1 MLKLYNFFRSGTSHR
16 TCIALNLKG
25 LEYEYLPISLGKYE
39 NKSDAYKAINPQGLV
54 PALVLESGEV
64 LTQSVAIIEWLEE
77 VYPQSSLL
85 PKDPIAR
92 ARVRAL
98 AAIIGCD
105 IHPINNKRIL
115 EYLKS
120 ELGQDDDVTAAW
132 IAEWIHAGFS
142 ALETLLAKD
151 TTRHKG
157 FCFGDT
163 PTLADA
169 YLIPQVYSA
178 RRFGVDLSAYP
189 NIVAI
194 DAHCNSLDAF
204 KKAHPD
210 NQIDT
215 PKI

>member
-16 TCIALNLKG
+16 TRIALNLKG
-25 LEYEYLPISLGKYE
+25 LEYEYIAISLGKKE
-39 NKSDAYKAINPQGLV
+39 NYSDAYKAINPQGLV
-54 PALVLESGEV
+54 PALVLDSGEV

-77 VYPQSSLL
+77 VYPDHSLL

-92 ARVRAL
+92 AKVRAL

-115 EYLKS
+115 EYLR
-120 ELGQDDDVTAAW
+120 GNFDQDEDAVEAWTAT
-132 IAEWIHAGFS
+132 WIHAGFG
-142 ALETLLAKD
+142 ALEAMLAKD
-151 TTRHKG
+151 KARHTG
-157 FCFGDT
+157 FCFGDS

-178 RRFGVDLSAYP
+178 RRFNVDLSAYP

-204 KKAHPD
+204 KKAYPD
-210 NQIDT
+210 NQPDA
-215 PKI
+215 PKA